1 MNDKR
6 TLEDTIVDLS
16 TSEKVSESDRTT
28 HENEVKE
35 QEERAKVIQREMQPA
50 TISEGFRF

>member
-35 QEERAKVIQREMQPA
+35 QERAKVIQREMQPA